1 MVVSAIHF
9 IFDVQSTVTSTY
21 SNSNR
26 ATFPTL
32 FGGQRMWITKRSTP
46 VPSSNWQNAELGD
59 NDGCTDCCSD
69 FFRRLDAETDV
80 SF

>member
-1 MVVSAIHF
+1 MVVSAILLICIVH
-9 IFDVQSTVTSTY
+9 STIASTY
-21 SNSNR
+21 SNSDR

-32 FGGQRMWITKRSTP
+32 LGGQRMWVTKRSTP
-46 VPSSNWQNAELGD
+46 VPSSNWEDAELGD

>member
-1 MVVSAIHF
+1 MVVSAICVIYIVH
-9 IFDVQSTVTSTY
+9 STVKSTY

-26 ATFPTL
+26 ATFPTFL
-32 FGGQRMWITKRSTP
+32 GGQRMWVTKGSTP
-46 VPSSNWQNAELGD
+46 VPSSNWEDAELGD

-69 FFRRLDAETDV
+69 FFRRFDAETDV